1 MDRRKGKKKRF
12 GTKIGQGEYLR
23 DIQLVLS
30 VKLKVGRKT
39 GKKVV
44 KRRLPKADFTR
55 GVDSF
60 IR

>member
-1 MDRRKGKKKRF
+1 MKL
-12 GTKIGQGEYLR
+12 GTKVGQGEYSR
-23 DIQLVLS
+23 DIQLFLS
-30 VKLKVGRKT
+30 VRLKVGGKN

-55 GVDSF
+55 GNDSF